1 MKKVF
6 VFLIIF
12 LGLCPSLVA
21 QSVHGIVVDAT
32 GAPLSFVNIV
42 ELSQVDSTFIDGT
55 VSQEDGTFMLDK
67 VKSGNLIRASY
78 TGYDTQ
84 YVNYTGQTVIT
95 FKLKECATMLGEV
108 VVKSHL
114 PKTIL
119 NGEGMSTI
127 VAGSVLE
134 KTSNMEQLLSR
145 IPSVSAKDGQ
155 IEVFGRGTPV
165 IYINGRK
172 MQDNMDL
179 QRLQPNGIKKIE
191 VINNPGARYEANVK
205 A

>member
-1 MKKVF
+1 MNKF
-6 VFLIIF
+6 FIF
-12 LGLCPSLVA
+12 LTIFLEFCSSLVA

-32 GAPLSFVNIV
+32 GAPMAFVNIV
-42 ELSQVDSTFIDGT
+42 ELSQVDSTFIGGT
-55 VSQEDGTFMLDK
+55 ISQEDGTFLLEN
-67 VKSGNLIRASY
+67 VKSSNLLRASY

-84 YVNYTGQTVIT
+84 YVNYTGQSIIT
-95 FKLKECATMLGEV
+95 FKLKECTTMLGEV

-134 KTSNMEQLLSR
+134 KSSNMEQLLSR
-145 IPSVSAKDGQ
+145 IPNVSAKDGQ
-155 IEVFGRGTPV
+155 IEVFGRGTPI

-179 QRLQPNGIKKIE
+179 QRLQPNDI
-191 VINNPGARYEANVK
+191 RR
-205 A
+205 